1 MRKLPLFL
9 VTFIVLTATSCTPKY
24 TVKGSASLNMLS
36 GKTIYLKALTEES
49 NLVTVDSAQIIHGEF
64 NMEGIT
70 KSTPQMVT
78 LFMDD
83 LPMTPIILE
92 PGVINISI
100 SPTEL
105 IIGGTPLNNAL
116 YSFYQQNQQLEYK
129 IQNTINAQSAS
140 NIYYSMIDEHQ
151 ALIRDFVEYNHNNVL
166 GATVFS
172 IYHNQY
178 PELLDT
184 SQVDIYANHAAETQE
199 ELYQIYSAF
208 INTPFRET
216 FPSGFFLW

>member
-1 MRKLPLFL
+1 MRKLPLLL

-24 TVKGSASLNMLS
+24 LIKGSASLNMLS
-36 GKTIYLKALTEES
+36 GKTIYLKALSDDS
-49 NLVTVDSAQIIHGEF
+49 NLITVDSAQIIHGEF
-64 NMEGIT
+64 SMEGIT

-78 LFMDD
+78 LFMDE

-105 IIGGTPLNNAL
+105 IIGGTPLNNSL

-140 NIYYSMIDEHQ
+140 NIYHSIIDEHQ
-151 ALIRDFVEYNHNNVL
+151 ALIRNFVEYNQNNVL

-178 PELLDT
+178 PELLDM
-184 SQVDIYANHAAETQE
+184 SQADVHANYASESQDLH
-199 ELYQIYSAF
+199 QIYSTIA
-208 INTPFRET
+208 NTPFRES